1 MEDIFTMKELTKDKL
16 AIYWAMFGALTFGT
30 LFMIGDSQNI
40 TGYTLKVYEI
50 TSSVWSYMTIFII
63 WIFISL
69 IIFGIWEGKF
79 KFKKC
84 HYKHQ

>member
-40 TGYTLKVYEI
+40 TGYTLKVYEV
-50 TSSVWSYMTIFII
+50 TSLVWSYMTIFIGY
-63 WIFISL
+63 IFISL
-69 IIFGIWEGKF
+69 IIFGIWKGKF
-79 KFKKC
+79 KFRKK
-84 HYKHQ
+84 Q

>member
-1 MEDIFTMKELTKDKL
+1 MKESTRDRL
-16 AIYWAMFGALTFGT
+16 AIIWAMFGALTFGT
-30 LFMIGDSQNI
+30 IFMIGDSQNI

-79 KFKKC
+79 KFRKK
-84 HYKHQ
+84 Q